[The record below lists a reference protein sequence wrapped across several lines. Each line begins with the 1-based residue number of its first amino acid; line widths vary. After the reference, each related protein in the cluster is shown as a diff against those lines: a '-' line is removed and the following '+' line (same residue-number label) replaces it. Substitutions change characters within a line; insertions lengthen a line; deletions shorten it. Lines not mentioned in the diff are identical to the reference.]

1 MLAIR
6 CCARFGATQVSAG
19 MAYLEGNNVIHRDLA
34 ARNCLVDEGLVI
46 KIADF
51 GMGRVID
58 DLYTA
63 RAGSKMPVKWCGSFD
78 ILSFF
83 FGPNHHDFAVL
94 PPPRAMPPHSS
105 TRPLTHST
113 PPHLTHSL
121 TSCRP
126 TRRACF
132 TTSK

>member
-1 MLAIR
+1 
-6 CCARFGATQVSAG
+6 

-78 ILSFF
+78 ILSYFF
-83 FGPNHHDFAVL
+83 WTKSSRFCGVAAPTRHASSLIHSPAHSLHPTSPQSLTHLV
-94 PPPRAMPPHSS
+94 PPHA
-105 TRPLTHST
+105 PCVLYY
-113 PPHLTHSL
+113 
-121 TSCRP
+121 
-126 TRRACF
+126 
-132 TTSK
+132 